1 MTTKISSFAKRNPQF
16 TSSSKTANLF
26 QDETTC
32 IVFSGRDSLV
42 QKETDP
48 VSEQY
53 GHRKDQKYIMLIFN
67 LLPFWHF
74 LSSKRPIDQPD
85 NLYDEKLF

>member
-32 IVFSGRDSLV
+32 IVFSGRDSKKLEPNIPRI
-42 QKETDP
+42 K
-48 VSEQY
+48 S
-53 GHRKDQKYIMLIFN
+53 GHFNRLIIN
-67 LLPFWHF
+67 
-74 LSSKRPIDQPD
+74 
-85 NLYDEKLF
+85 

>member
-32 IVFSGRDSLV
+32 IVFSGRDMKLKKAFTLV
-42 QKETDP
+42 SNANN
-48 VSEQY
+48 VFALMGS
-53 GHRKDQKYIMLIFN
+53 
-67 LLPFWHF
+67 
-74 LSSKRPIDQPD
+74 
-85 NLYDEKLF
+85 